1 MATNT
6 KPAIVICHGSY
17 HSPIPYE
24 PFMQKLQSQG
34 YEAYCPHRP
43 TCDLSKLNV
52 GDVDHPDF
60 DLGPPAEGYPTDTD
74 DVNGVVKLLDK
85 LVNED
90 GKLVLLVAHSS
101 GGWVATQ
108 AAIPELQA
116 KTRRSEGKTGG
127 LIGIFYMGAF
137 VVPVGESIHSFFQ
150 PKDGTTF
157 VPPFMRFH
165 KHGVKGL
172 GTPVDAPRFF
182 FNGLDDESAAKWT
195 ATLTAS
201 PVNTDRLTNDAYSAL
216 PCAYL
221 VLEDDLTLPKE
232 YQEGMIAL
240 QEEKGNRFTVYR
252 APSGHSPHLTWTD
265 GLVTRVADFATETL
279 V

>member
-1 MATNT
+1 M

-17 HSPIPYE
+17 HSPAPYE
-24 PFMQKLQSQG
+24 PFMEQLRAKG
-34 YEAYCPHRP
+34 FETYCPFRP

-52 GDVDHPDF
+52 GDVNHPDF

-74 DVNGVVKLLDK
+74 DVNVVVELLDK
-85 LVNED
+85 LVNQD
-90 GKLVLLVAHSS
+90 GKLVLVVAHSS

-116 KTRRSEGKTGG
+116 TSRQSEGKKGG
-127 LIGIFYMGAF
+127 LAGIFYMGAF

-150 PKDGTTF
+150 PKDGTIFT
-157 VPPFMRFH
+157 PPFMKFH

-182 FNGLDDESAAKWT
+182 FNGLHAESAEKWT

-221 VLEDDLTLPKE
+221 VLEHDLTLPKE

-240 QEEKGNRFTVYR
+240 QTQAGNRFTVYH
-252 APSGHSPHLTWTD
+252 APSGHSPHLTWTEE
-265 GLVTRVADFATETL
+265 LVDKVAEFTNQLLA
-279 V
+279 